1 MLEDK
6 TYKVKVW
13 EHCDAVIH
21 VYERHSELLNPDDA
35 PENHKC
41 KHWKETITVIPVS
54 IDGSFPSAED
64 ELINN
69 VKVTVDALAELYSNT
84 PDYDIG
90 IEYTMNT
97 RQYVNI

>member
-13 EHCDAVIH
+13 DHYDAVIH
-21 VYERHSELLNPDDA
+21 VYGGHSELLNPDDA
-35 PENHKC
+35 PENHKW

-54 IDGSFPSAED
+54 IDGSFPDHEED
-64 ELINN
+64 LINDL
-69 VKVTVDALAELYSNT
+69 KVAVDALAELYSKT
-84 PDYDIG
+84 PDYDVG
-90 IEYTMNT
+90 IEYTINT